1 MKHKHKWIGMGAVI
15 LGIFLGMSSLAL
27 RGLFNQIQTE
37 QVLYT
42 SFGLIAIAGVI
53 SLVLAVYYLR
63 KSREAYAIYQTVEE
77 EEVNEEA
84 YVSAYRFLDYGTV
97 ASNILMITMLF
108 CLAIVTSPVIE
119 NIYLFIFSLVLMFFS
134 FAVANYCVRTIFLIR
149 QYKLSIFSTPKE
161 VLSFLGSYD
170 EGEKQAEM
178 ENAYLTLFKLNQII
192 LPALYI
198 LLLVLSTILQ
208 ETQLVALLILVVIH
222 LYINITQLRKT
233 KRYFK

>member
-37 QVLYT
+37 QVLYI
-42 SFGLIAIAGVI
+42 SFVFIAIVGVL
-53 SLVLAVYYLR
+53 SLALAVYYLR

-84 YVSAYRFLDYGTV
+84 YVTAYRFLDYGTV
-97 ASNILMITMLF
+97 ASNILMITMLC

-119 NIYLFIFSLVLMFFS
+119 NIYLFIFSLVLMFFA

-161 VLSFLGSYD
+161 VLLFLDSYD

-198 LLLVLSTILQ
+198 LLFVLSTILQ
-208 ETQLVALLILVVIH
+208 ETQLVALLILIVIH
-222 LYINITQLRKT
+222 LYINIDQLRKT

>member
-15 LGIFLGMSSLAL
+15 LGIFLEMSSLAL
-27 RGLFNQIQTE
+27 RGLFNQIKTE

-42 SFGLIAIAGVI
+42 SFVFIAIVGVL
-53 SLVLAVYYLR
+53 SLALAIYYLR
-63 KSREAYAIYQTVEE
+63 KSREAYTIYQTVEE

-119 NIYLFIFSLVLMFFS
+119 NIYLFIFSLVLMFFA

-161 VLSFLGSYD
+161 ILSFLDSYY

-178 ENAYLTLFKLNQII
+178 ENAYLTLFKLNQIV

-222 LYINITQLRKT
+222 LYINFAQLRKT

>member
-15 LGIFLGMSSLAL
+15 LGIFLEMSSLAL
-27 RGLFNQIQTE
+27 RGLFNQIKTE

-42 SFGLIAIAGVI
+42 SFVFIAIVGVL
-53 SLVLAVYYLR
+53 SLALAIYYLR
-63 KSREAYAIYQTVEE
+63 KSREAYTIYQTVEE

-119 NIYLFIFSLVLMFFS
+119 NIYLFIFSLVLMFFA

-161 VLSFLGSYD
+161 ILSFLDSYD

-178 ENAYLTLFKLNQII
+178 ENAYLTLFKLNQIV

-222 LYINITQLRKT
+222 LYINFAQLRKT

>member
-15 LGIFLGMSSLAL
+15 LGIFLEMSSLAL
-27 RGLFNQIQTE
+27 RGLFNQIKTE

-42 SFGLIAIAGVI
+42 SFVFIAIVGVL
-53 SLVLAVYYLR
+53 SLALAIYYLR
-63 KSREAYAIYQTVEE
+63 KSREAYTIYQTVEE

-119 NIYLFIFSLVLMFFS
+119 NIYLFIFSLVLMFFA

-161 VLSFLGSYD
+161 ILSFLDSYD

-178 ENAYLTLFKLNQII
+178 ENAYLTLFKLNQIV

-222 LYINITQLRKT
+222 LYINIDQLRKT

>member
-1 MKHKHKWIGMGAVI
+1 M
-15 LGIFLGMSSLAL
+15 LSLAL

-42 SFGLIAIAGVI
+42 SFGLIAIVGVI
-53 SLVLAVYYLR
+53 SLALAVYYLR
-63 KSREAYAIYQTVEE
+63 KGREAYVIYQTVEE
-77 EEVNEEA
+77 EEANEKA

-97 ASNILMITMLF
+97 ASNILMIAMLC
-108 CLAIVTSPVIE
+108 CLVIITSPVIE
-119 NIYLFIFSLVLMFFS
+119 NVYLFIFSLVLMFLS
-134 FAVANYCVRTIFLIR
+134 FAVANYCVRTILLIR

-161 VLSFLGSYD
+161 VLSFLNSYD

-178 ENAYLTLFKLNQII
+178 ENAYLTLFELNQII

-198 LLLVLSTILQ
+198 LLFVLSTILQ
-208 ETQLVALLILVVIH
+208 ETQLVALLILIVIH
-222 LYINITQLRKT
+222 LYINIDQLRKT

>member
-1 MKHKHKWIGMGAVI
+1 MKYKHKWIGMGAVI
-15 LGIFLGMSSLAL
+15 LGIFLGTSSLAL

-97 ASNILMITMLF
+97 ASNILMITMLC
-108 CLAIVTSPVIE
+108 CLAIVISPVIE
-119 NIYLFIFSLVLMFFS
+119 NVYLFIFSLVLMFFS

-161 VLSFLGSYD
+161 VLSFLNSYD

-178 ENAYLTLFKLNQII
+178 ENAYLTLFRLNQII

-198 LLLVLSTILQ
+198 LLFVLSTILQ
-208 ETQLVALLILVVIH
+208 ETQLVALLILIVIH
-222 LYINITQLRKT
+222 LYINIDQLRKT

>member
-1 MKHKHKWIGMGAVI
+1 M
-15 LGIFLGMSSLAL
+15 LSLAL

-42 SFGLIAIAGVI
+42 SFGLIAIVGVI
-53 SLVLAVYYLR
+53 SLALAVYYLR
-63 KSREAYAIYQTVEE
+63 KGREAYVIYQTVEE
-77 EEVNEEA
+77 EEANEKA

-97 ASNILMITMLF
+97 ASNILMIAMLC
-108 CLAIVTSPVIE
+108 CLVIITSPVIE
-119 NIYLFIFSLVLMFFS
+119 NVYLFIFSLVLMFFS

-161 VLSFLGSYD
+161 VLSFLNSYD

-178 ENAYLTLFKLNQII
+178 ENAYLTLFELNQII

-198 LLLVLSTILQ
+198 LLFVLSTILQ
-208 ETQLVALLILVVIH
+208 ETQLVALLILIVIH
-222 LYINITQLRKT
+222 LYINIDQLRKT

>member
-15 LGIFLGMSSLAL
+15 LGIFLEMSSLAL
-27 RGLFNQIQTE
+27 RGLFNQIKTE

-42 SFGLIAIAGVI
+42 SFVFIAIVGVL
-53 SLVLAVYYLR
+53 SLALAIYYLR
-63 KSREAYAIYQTVEE
+63 KSREAYTIYQTLEE

-119 NIYLFIFSLVLMFFS
+119 NIYLFIFSLVLMFFA

-161 VLSFLGSYD
+161 ILSFLDSYD

-178 ENAYLTLFKLNQII
+178 ENAYLTLFKLNQIV

-222 LYINITQLRKT
+222 LYINIDQLRKT

>member
-1 MKHKHKWIGMGAVI
+1 M
-15 LGIFLGMSSLAL
+15 LSLAL
-27 RGLFNQIQTE
+27 RGLFNQIQIE

-42 SFGLIAIAGVI
+42 SFGLIAIVGVI
-53 SLVLAVYYLR
+53 SLALAVYYLR
-63 KSREAYAIYQTVEE
+63 KGREAYVIYQTVEE
-77 EEVNEEA
+77 EEANEKA

-97 ASNILMITMLF
+97 ASNILMIAMLC
-108 CLAIVTSPVIE
+108 CLVIVTSPVIE

-161 VLSFLGSYD
+161 VLSFLNSYD

-178 ENAYLTLFKLNQII
+178 ENAYLTLFRLNQII

-198 LLLVLSTILQ
+198 LLFVLSTILQ
-208 ETQLVALLILVVIH
+208 ETQLVALLILIVIH
-222 LYINITQLRKT
+222 LYINIDQLRKT

>member
-1 MKHKHKWIGMGAVI
+1 M
-15 LGIFLGMSSLAL
+15 
-27 RGLFNQIQTE
+27 
-37 QVLYT
+37 
-42 SFGLIAIAGVI
+42 
-53 SLVLAVYYLR
+53 YYLR
-63 KSREAYAIYQTVEE
+63 KGREAYVIYQTVEE
-77 EEVNEEA
+77 EEANEKA

-97 ASNILMITMLF
+97 ASNILMIAMLC
-108 CLAIVTSPVIE
+108 CLVIVTSPVIE
-119 NIYLFIFSLVLMFFS
+119 NVYLFIFSLVLMFFS

-161 VLSFLGSYD
+161 VLSFLNSYD

-198 LLLVLSTILQ
+198 LLFVLSTILQ
-208 ETQLVALLILVVIH
+208 ETQLVALLILIVIH
-222 LYINITQLRKT
+222 LYINIDQLRKT

>member
-15 LGIFLGMSSLAL
+15 LGIFLEMSSLAL
-27 RGLFNQIQTE
+27 RGLFNQIKTE

-42 SFGLIAIAGVI
+42 SFVFIAIVGVL
-53 SLVLAVYYLR
+53 SLALAIYYLR
-63 KSREAYAIYQTVEE
+63 KSREAYTIYQTVEE

-119 NIYLFIFSLVLMFFS
+119 NIYLFIFSLVLMFFA

-161 VLSFLGSYD
+161 ILSFLDSYD

-178 ENAYLTLFKLNQII
+178 ENSYLTLFKLNQIV

-222 LYINITQLRKT
+222 LYINIDQLRKT

>member
-1 MKHKHKWIGMGAVI
+1 M
-15 LGIFLGMSSLAL
+15 LSLAL

-42 SFGLIAIAGVI
+42 SFGLIAIVGVI
-53 SLVLAVYYLR
+53 SLALAVYYLR
-63 KSREAYAIYQTVEE
+63 KGREAYVIYQTVEE
-77 EEVNEEA
+77 EEANEKA

-97 ASNILMITMLF
+97 ASNILMIAMLC
-108 CLAIVTSPVIE
+108 CLVIITSPVIE
-119 NIYLFIFSLVLMFFS
+119 NVYLFIFSLVLMFFS

-161 VLSFLGSYD
+161 VLSFLNSYD

-178 ENAYLTLFKLNQII
+178 ENAYLTLFELNQII

-198 LLLVLSTILQ
+198 LLFVLSTILQ
-208 ETQLVALLILVVIH
+208 ETQLVALLILIVIH
-222 LYINITQLRKT
+222 LYINIDQLRKT
-233 KRYFK
+233 KSYFK